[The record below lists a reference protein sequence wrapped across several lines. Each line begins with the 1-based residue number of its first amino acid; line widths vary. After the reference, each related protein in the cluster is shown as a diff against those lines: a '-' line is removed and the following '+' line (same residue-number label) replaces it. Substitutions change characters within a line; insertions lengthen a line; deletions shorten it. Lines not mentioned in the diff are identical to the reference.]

1 MKVGVGM
8 KKETLSNIIFSP
20 FEDNE
25 ENKQIK
31 EYAKKIKNLPDFKNL
46 NIYIV
51 QYNDT
56 PTFNKKLKLVNF
68 YDQQIKKVTSIAN
81 SICFGGGLYHY
92 LKKEILIFLDN
103 QIRFGRIKS
112 IKISLSQEKLEVKH
126 EKEYIKKTC
135 CSILKTMYHEKRHYL
150 QHETKNNSFESIMQ
164 QIEIDLK
171 TSVYGIFKY
180 LTKHD
185 SWYIEID
192 ANDYGVNM
200 ALDYY
205 KNNPQD
211 DNVDLKYL
219 EYLQKKY
226 LRDDLLYDFDSF
238 FTMYNI
244 CLEKLPIR
252 HYLLNKYFKDTKEM
266 TWYKVLYG
274 NENKL
279 KSIEDILN
287 NPLVNDI
294 DSKFINLVLT
304 SKYLNKDTDYA
315 NLEYK
320 TLVKLYEAFQI
331 RLETICSNIDK
342 ISNIDIKI
350 KTNDLN
356 RVKED
361 IIWCNKILIELQE
374 QINNNKSKIKYKQK

>member
-20 FEDNE
+20 FEDNG

-46 NIYIV
+46 NLYIV

-92 LKKEILIFLDN
+92 LKKGILIFLDN

-112 IKISLSQEKLEVKH
+112 IKISLSQKKLEVEH

-185 SWYIEID
+185 SWYFEID
-192 ANDYGVNM
+192 ANNYGVNM

-211 DNVDLKYL
+211 DNVDLNYL

-226 LRDDLLYDFDSF
+226 LRDDLLYEFDNF
-238 FTMYNI
+238 FTMYNTY
-244 CLEKLPIR
+244 LEKLPIR
-252 HYLLNKYFKDTKEM
+252 NYLLNKYFKDTKEM

-294 DSKFINLVLT
+294 DPKFINLVLT

-320 TLVKLYEAFQI
+320 TLVKLHEAFQI

>member
-192 ANDYGVNM
+192 ANNYGVNM

-211 DNVDLKYL
+211 DNVDLNYL

>member
-1 MKVGVGM
+1 M
-8 KKETLSNIIFSP
+8 
-20 FEDNE
+20 
-25 ENKQIK
+25 
-31 EYAKKIKNLPDFKNL
+31 
-46 NIYIV
+46 
-51 QYNDT
+51 
-56 PTFNKKLKLVNF
+56 
-68 YDQQIKKVTSIAN
+68 
-81 SICFGGGLYHY
+81 
-92 LKKEILIFLDN
+92 IFLDN

-112 IKISLSQEKLEVKH
+112 IKISLSQKKLEVEH
-126 EKEYIKKTC
+126 EKEYVKKIC

-164 QIEIDLK
+164 QIKIDLK

-185 SWYIEID
+185 SWYIEIE
-192 ANDYGVNM
+192 ANNYGVNM

-211 DNVDLKYL
+211 DNVDLNYL

-226 LRDDLLYDFDSF
+226 LRDDLLYEFDNF
-238 FTMYNI
+238 FTMYNTY
-244 CLEKLPIR
+244 LEKLPIR
-252 HYLLNKYFKDTKEM
+252 NYLLNKYFKDTKEM

-294 DSKFINLVLT
+294 DPKFINLVLT

>member
-1 MKVGVGM
+1 
-8 KKETLSNIIFSP
+8 
-20 FEDNE
+20 
-25 ENKQIK
+25 
-31 EYAKKIKNLPDFKNL
+31 
-46 NIYIV
+46 
-51 QYNDT
+51 
-56 PTFNKKLKLVNF
+56 
-68 YDQQIKKVTSIAN
+68 
-81 SICFGGGLYHY
+81 
-92 LKKEILIFLDN
+92 
-103 QIRFGRIKS
+103 
-112 IKISLSQEKLEVKH
+112 
-126 EKEYIKKTC
+126 
-135 CSILKTMYHEKRHYL
+135 MYHEKRHYL

-185 SWYIEID
+185 SWYFEID
-192 ANDYGVNM
+192 ANNYGVNM

-238 FTMYNI
+238 FTMYNTY
-244 CLEKLPIR
+244 LEKLPIR
-252 HYLLNKYFKDTKEM
+252 RYLLNKYFKDTKEM

-279 KSIEDILN
+279 KFVEDILN

-294 DSKFINLVLT
+294 DPKFINLVLT

-320 TLVKLYEAFQI
+320 TLVKLHEAFQI

>member
-46 NIYIV
+46 NLYIV

-56 PTFNKKLKLVNF
+56 PNFNKKLKLVNF

-112 IKISLSQEKLEVKH
+112 IKISLSQKKLEVEH

-135 CSILKTMYHEKRHYL
+135 FSILKTMYHEKRHYL

-192 ANDYGVNM
+192 ANNYGVNM

-211 DNVDLKYL
+211 DNVDLNYL

-226 LRDDLLYDFDSF
+226 LRDDLLYDFDNF
-238 FTMYNI
+238 FTMYNTY
-244 CLEKLPIR
+244 LEKLPIR
-252 HYLLNKYFKDTKEM
+252 NYLLNKYFKNTKEM

-320 TLVKLYEAFQI
+320 TLVKLHEAFQI

-361 IIWCNKILIELQE
+361 IIWYNKILIELQE

>member
-1 MKVGVGM
+1 M
-8 KKETLSNIIFSP
+8 
-20 FEDNE
+20 
-25 ENKQIK
+25 
-31 EYAKKIKNLPDFKNL
+31 
-46 NIYIV
+46 
-51 QYNDT
+51 
-56 PTFNKKLKLVNF
+56 
-68 YDQQIKKVTSIAN
+68 
-81 SICFGGGLYHY
+81 
-92 LKKEILIFLDN
+92 IFLDN
-103 QIRFGRIKS
+103 QIRFVRIKS
-112 IKISLSQEKLEVKH
+112 IKISLSQKKLEVEH

-279 KSIEDILN
+279 KFVEDILN

-304 SKYLNKDTDYA
+304 SKYLNKDTVYA

-320 TLVKLYEAFQI
+320 TLVKLHEAFQI

>member
-46 NIYIV
+46 NLYIV

-56 PTFNKKLKLVNF
+56 PNFNKKLKLVNF

-112 IKISLSQEKLEVKH
+112 IKISLSQKKLEVEH

-192 ANDYGVNM
+192 ANNYGVNM

-211 DNVDLKYL
+211 DNVDLNYL

-226 LRDDLLYDFDSF
+226 LRDDLLYDFDNF
-238 FTMYNI
+238 FTMYNTY
-244 CLEKLPIR
+244 LEKLPIR
-252 HYLLNKYFKDTKEM
+252 NYLLNKYFKNTKEM

-320 TLVKLYEAFQI
+320 TLVKLHEAFQI

-361 IIWCNKILIELQE
+361 IIWYNKILIELQE

>member
-1 MKVGVGM
+1 MKAGAGM

-46 NIYIV
+46 NLCIV

-68 YDQQIKKVTSIAN
+68 YNQQIKKVTSIAN

-92 LKKEILIFLDN
+92 LKKEILIFIDN

-112 IKISLSQEKLEVKH
+112 IKISLSQKKLEVEH
-126 EKEYIKKTC
+126 EKEYVKKTC

-192 ANDYGVNM
+192 ANNYGVNM

-211 DNVDLKYL
+211 DNVDLNYL

-279 KSIEDILN
+279 KFVEDILN

-294 DSKFINLVLT
+294 DPKFINLVLT

-320 TLVKLYEAFQI
+320 TLVKLHEAFQI